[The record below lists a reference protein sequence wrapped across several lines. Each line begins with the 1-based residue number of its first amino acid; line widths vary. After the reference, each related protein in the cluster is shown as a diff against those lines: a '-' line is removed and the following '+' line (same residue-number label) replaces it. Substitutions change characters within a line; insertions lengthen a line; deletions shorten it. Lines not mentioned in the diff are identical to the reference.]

1 MTDRD
6 VELLRMLAQGGGSV
20 LCADLVARFG
30 EGAELGDRLRSLE
43 ARGLVEVLD
52 PVGTDRRCVLTEQGM
67 TYLRHHEHVESS
79 SPSPS

>member
-6 VELLRMLAQGGGSV
+6 VELMRMLSRGGGSA

-43 ARGLVEVLD
+43 ARGLVELLD
-52 PVGTDRRCVLTEQGM
+52 PFGTDKRCVLTEQGAA
-67 TYLRHHEHVESS
+67 YLRHHEHVESS
-79 SPSPS
+79 SASLS